1 MPLRGDLDDLRQ
13 TNVAF
18 RSGHQPKPPRFGAEC
33 HRMDLQICIK
43 QAVDQEIGAEMN
55 AIAAIGLEQDG
66 ARHQS
71 VLHEDAGVE
80 PKIGADVDEKI
91 RLDRGGA
98 ADEIFQL
105 LQPADID
112 RAHQKLGAEITANE
126 IAAAMDEFIV
136 GAVEA
141 TPDFIA
147 PA

>member
-1 MPLRGDLDDLRQ
+1 MNLNIYFFIFFDQSTKLHSRICVKPLLNILRGVQ
-13 TNVAF
+13 
-18 RSGHQPKPPRFGAEC
+18 KPVKCP
-33 HRMDLQICIK
+33 LK
-43 QAVDQEIGAEMN
+43 
-55 AIAAIGLEQDG
+55 
-66 ARHQS
+66 S
-71 VLHEDAGVE
+71 
-80 PKIGADVDEKI
+80 
-91 RLDRGGA
+91 
-98 ADEIFQL
+98 DEIFQL